1 MSASTRPL
9 PSWAN
14 FVPQSNPGETTLGKE
29 EFELRQRAYRCASKR
44 VSNACAHTL
53 GRSIDELIAGPLQRF
68 LLQFQPQ
75 RSTHQQQQHQK
86 QQQQQQ
92 RRQPEDSV
100 CKKRRRVQNHNKNLK
115 FDNVRNYID
124 SITYHPSIL
133 PIAIIR
139 LSPSET
145 DRSLFV
151 RLLKRR
157 LLLDHC
163 TRVRNVPNEV
173 HTNDSSPPSDSNDYR
188 PVVCV
193 VTDRGFM
200 QKSGKGRGD
209 HGDYLRDILIQ
220 VRVRKEDEVS
230 QLNL

>member
-9 PSWAN
+9 PRWAN

-53 GRSIDELIAGPLQRF
+53 GRSIDELIAGPLQHF

-75 RSTHQQQQHQK
+75 RSPQK
-86 QQQQQQ
+86 QQQQ

-115 FDNVRNYID
+115 FDNVRNYFD
-124 SITYHPSIL
+124 SITYQPSIL

-151 RLLKRR
+151 RLLKHR
-157 LLLDHC
+157 LLLDRC
-163 TRVRNVPNEV
+163 RRVRNVPNEV

-220 VRVRKEDEVS
+220 VRVCKEDEVS
-230 QLNL
+230 QVNL